1 MVVGLEVVFYL
12 SDINHSNQNPGYLNN
27 SWSYQSVI
35 DKKQTTKRRLRIV
48 NINMM
53 TIEYDNHTY
62 HLSSYEITI
71 GTMNKQLAKVK
82 DSRNIY

>member
-1 MVVGLEVVFYL
+1 MSDRGAKKTNCQDDGHTNSHEAVQDLSHCTRTLIIMVVGLEVVFYL

-48 NINMM
+48 IINI
-53 TIEYDNHTY
+53 
-62 HLSSYEITI
+62 
-71 GTMNKQLAKVK
+71 
-82 DSRNIY
+82 